1 MNFRTDLALERRE
14 YIAEKTVDGVLSSNE
29 QYDGVRVTR
38 IEIIDERGEA
48 LLEKPVGKYIT
59 LEMSP
64 FTGYTFCKG
73 SQVEVLSRE
82 IKKLLPKYG
91 TVLVAGLGNEKI
103 TPDALGPKAANLIL
117 ASRHINAELAK
128 EIGLDGL
135 RSVAA
140 VVPGVL
146 GKTGIETAE
155 LLAGTVK
162 RIKPSAVIAIDSLAS
177 RKLERLG
184 ATVQLADSGISPG
197 SGIGNRRNAI
207 DSSTL
212 GVPVI
217 AIGVPTVVDA
227 ATMTMDILESHNS
240 LSEEFK
246 KHISSSR
253 QGKMMVTP
261 KEIDLVIERAAKFVA
276 MGINLALQPQ
286 LKAED
291 ILEIVG

>member
-1 MNFRTDLALERRE
+1 
-14 YIAEKTVDGVLSSNE
+14 
-29 QYDGVRVTR
+29 
-38 IEIIDERGEA
+38 
-48 LLEKPVGKYIT
+48 
-59 LEMSP
+59 MSP
-64 FTGYTFCKG
+64 FTGYTCCCG
-73 SQVEVLSRE
+73 GQVQVLSEE
-82 IKKLLPKYG
+82 IKRLLPKYG

-103 TPDALGPKAANLIL
+103 TPDALGPRAADYIL
-117 ASRHINAELAK
+117 ASRHINGELAK
-128 EIGLDGL
+128 KIGLEGL

-155 LLAGTVK
+155 ILEGTVK
-162 RIKPSAVIAIDSLAS
+162 KIKPSAVIAIDSLAS

-207 DSSTL
+207 DSSSL

-227 ATMTMDILESHNS
+227 ATMTMDILESHDS
-240 LSEEFK
+240 LSDEFK
-246 KHISSSR
+246 KHIASSS
-253 QGKMMVTP
+253 QGRMMVTP

-286 LKAED
+286 LKAEE

>member
-14 YIAEKTVDGVLSSNE
+14 YIDKKTVDGVLSAKE
-29 QYDGVRVTR
+29 EYDGVRVTR
-38 IEIIDERGEA
+38 IEIINENGEK
-48 LLEKPVGKYIT
+48 LLEKPKGKYIT
-59 LEMSP
+59 LEMAP
-64 FTGYTFCKG
+64 FTGYTCCCG
-73 SQVEVLSRE
+73 GQVQVLSEE
-82 IKKLLPKYG
+82 IKRLLPKYG

-103 TPDALGPKAANLIL
+103 TPDALGPRAADYIL
-117 ASRHINAELAK
+117 ASRHINGELAK
-128 EIGLDGL
+128 KIGLEGL

-155 LLAGTVK
+155 ILEGTVK
-162 RIKPSAVIAIDSLAS
+162 KIKPSAVIAVDSLAS

-207 DSSTL
+207 DSSSL

-227 ATMTMDILESHNS
+227 ATMTMDILESHDS
-240 LSEEFK
+240 LRDEFK
-246 KHISSSR
+246 KHIASSS
-253 QGKMMVTP
+253 QGRMMVTP

-286 LKAED
+286 LKAEE